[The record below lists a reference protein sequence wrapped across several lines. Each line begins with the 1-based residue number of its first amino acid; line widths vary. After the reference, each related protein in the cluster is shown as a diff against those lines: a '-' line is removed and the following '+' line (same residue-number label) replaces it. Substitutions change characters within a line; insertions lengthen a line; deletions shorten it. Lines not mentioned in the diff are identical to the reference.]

1 MSEPL
6 RQPGIAFIGLG
17 AMGMPMAIRLLRAGH
32 AVTGYDLL
40 PSARVAFLAEGGLAA
55 DDMAQAMAG
64 KDVVITMLPNGDI
77 VRQALLDTGGAAAM
91 RPAGIVVDM
100 SSSAPAGTVSLGKAL
115 AEMGLTLVDAP
126 VSGGVKKAREGGL
139 AVMIGGPAEAIERIR
154 PILSCF
160 GSALFLAGPT
170 GAGHAVKSLNNYV
183 SAAGLAAM
191 CEALAVGKRFGIAPA
206 ALIDILNA
214 SSGRNNSTENKAKQ
228 FVLSGTYDAGFAM
241 KLMAKDIGIAA
252 DLASG
257 LGIELPGLTLMR
269 EMWAS
274 ASQNLGPAADH
285 TEIDRY
291 IADLAERR

>member
-1 MSEPL
+1 MSEPAGK
-6 RQPGIAFIGLG
+6 PAIAFIGLG
-17 AMGMPMAIRLLRAGH
+17 AMGMPMATRLVRAGH
-32 AVTGYDLL
+32 AVTGYDLS
-40 PSARVAFLAEGGLAA
+40 PSVRAGFVAEGGLAA
-55 DDMAQAMAG
+55 EDIGHAMAD
-64 KDVVITMLPNGDI
+64 KDVVITMLPNGEI
-77 VRQALLDTGGAAAM
+77 VRQALLETGGAAAM
-91 RPAGIVVDM
+91 RAGGIVIDM
-100 SSSAPAGTVSLGKAL
+100 SSSAPAGTVTLGETL
-115 AEMGLTLVDAP
+115 AGMGLTLVDAP
-126 VSGGVKKAREGGL
+126 VSGGVKKAHAGSL
-139 AVMIGGPAEAIERIR
+139 AVMIGGPGEAIERVR
-154 PILSCF
+154 PVLSCF
-160 GSALFLAGPT
+160 GSALFMAGPT

-241 KLMAKDIGIAA
+241 ALMAKDIGIAA

-274 ASQNLGPAADH
+274 ASKTLGAAADH

-291 IADLAERR
+291 IADLAGRN

>member
-1 MSEPL
+1 MSEPAGK
-6 RQPGIAFIGLG
+6 PAIAFIGLG
-17 AMGMPMAIRLLRAGH
+17 AMGMPMATRLVRAGH
-32 AVTGYDLL
+32 AVTGYDLS
-40 PSARVAFLAEGGLAA
+40 PSVRASFVAEGGLAA
-55 DDMAQAMAG
+55 EDIGHAMAD
-64 KDVVITMLPNGDI
+64 KDVVITMLPNGEI
-77 VRQALLDTGGAAAM
+77 VRQALLETGGAAAM
-91 RPAGIVVDM
+91 RAGGIVIDM
-100 SSSAPAGTVSLGKAL
+100 SSSAPAGTVTLGETL
-115 AEMGLTLVDAP
+115 AGMGLTLVDAP
-126 VSGGVKKAREGGL
+126 VSGGVKKANAGSL
-139 AVMIGGPAEAIERIR
+139 AVMIGGPAEAIERVR
-154 PILSCF
+154 PVLSCF
-160 GSALFLAGPT
+160 GSALFMAGPT

-241 KLMAKDIGIAA
+241 ALMAKDIGIAA

-274 ASQNLGPAADH
+274 ASKTLGTAADH

-291 IADLAERR
+291 IADLAGRN